1 MFCGRNF
8 GAEYKK
14 PGYRSSASIWVLS
27 DSPGTNVTRRIST
40 DFQILISCE
49 QPNVT
54 LWTEYT
60 YMNTDPVGQTQ
71 QDSMPFADITQQ
83 PASYWA
89 QAVVIYWWDMLSVN
103 LTQAN
108 EANFNSTLQSV
119 LFQGMTVQNLANF

>member
-1 MFCGRNF
+1 MFRGRNF
-8 GAEYKK
+8 GAEYKESRH
-14 PGYRSSASIWVLS
+14 RSSASIWLLS
-27 DSPGTNVTRRIST
+27 KSPGAIVSSPILT

-60 YMNTDPVGQTQ
+60 YVNTDPLGQAQ
-71 QDSMPFADITQQ
+71 EDSMPFADITQQ

-89 QAVVIYWWDMLSVN
+89 QAVVVYWWDMLSVN

-108 EANFNSTLQSV
+108 EANFNSNLQSV
-119 LFQGMTVQNLANF
+119 LLQGNHLPKSG